1 MRYRTLISITLG
13 AVYFLIL
20 IGGIVRSTGSGMGC
34 PDWPTCFGQ
43 WVPPTKAEE
52 LPSNYKENYSA
63 YRDKK
68 NQRFAAFLEAI
79 GMKQTAYRLRNDE
92 SIRKEADFNAV
103 KTWTEYI
110 NRLVGMVVGLLVTAV
125 FIVSVSYFKSK
136 KSVVITA
143 GLALLTVIVTGWFG
157 SIVVST
163 NLTPWT
169 VTLHMALAL
178 VTVALLV
185 LTKFLVENKEEVI
198 QKPMFVWL
206 SAGLLLTVIQI
217 FLGTQVRESVDQVAT
232 NNPDR
237 TLWVGQLGT
246 VFLVHRSLSW
256 LLLIVNAF
264 IGWRVYQAGWVREGI
279 TLFIVLAVS
288 LISGAAMSWFDI
300 PAFLQPVHLLGGAL
314 LFGVQFS
321 LWLNYRPVC
330 VSTFQLK
337 TT

>member
-1 MRYRTLISITLG
+1 MRYRTLINITLG

-43 WVPPTKAEE
+43 WVPPTRADE
-52 LPSNYKENYSA
+52 LPSNYKETYSA
-63 YRDKK
+63 YRDRK
-68 NQRFAAFLEAI
+68 NQRFASFLEAI
-79 GMKQTAYRLRNDE
+79 GMEQTAYRLRNDD
-92 SIRKEADFNAV
+92 SIRKEADFNAA

-110 NRLVGMVVGLLVTAV
+110 NRVVGMVVGLLVTAV
-125 FIVSVSYFKSK
+125 FIGSVSYFRMK

-143 GLALLTVIVTGWFG
+143 GLTLLTVIVTGWFG

-178 VTVALLV
+178 VTVTLLV
-185 LTKFLVENKEEVI
+185 LTKFLVENKEEVM
-198 QKPMFVWL
+198 QKPMFAWL

-217 FLGTQVRESVDQVAT
+217 FLGTQVRESVDQVAAIHA
-232 NNPDR
+232 DR

-246 VFLVHRSLSW
+246 GFLVHRSFSW

-264 IGWRVYQAGWVREGI
+264 IGWKVYQAGWVRQGI

-288 LISGAAMSWFDI
+288 LISGAAMNWFGI
-300 PAFLQPVHLLGGAL
+300 PSFLQPVHLLGAAL

-321 LWLNYRPVC
+321 LWLNYRPLGI
-330 VSTFQLK
+330 STFQLK